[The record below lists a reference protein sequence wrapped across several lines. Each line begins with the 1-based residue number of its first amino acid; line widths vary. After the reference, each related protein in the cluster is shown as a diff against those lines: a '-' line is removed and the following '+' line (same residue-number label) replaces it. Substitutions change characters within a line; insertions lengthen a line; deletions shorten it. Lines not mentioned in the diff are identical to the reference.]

1 MTPSI
6 TYANYGRE
14 YLNFLF
20 LLATTGDVLRSVGT
34 GQVSDLH
41 LFSFFFFTGETD
53 AGGEGVA
60 IDVYLLICGTRGP
73 TLSDARTTPTLGAP
87 IDGPGALLS
96 SSVDSSFFS
105 SFSAK
110 ASSSLMI

>member
-1 MTPSI
+1 M
-6 TYANYGRE
+6 
-14 YLNFLF
+14 
-20 LLATTGDVLRSVGT
+20 
-34 GQVSDLH
+34 SDLH

-96 SSVDSSFFS
+96 SSVDSSFFFLVFCQGQFEFNDLS
-105 SFSAK
+105 CRFFPLSQQPIFENFIK
-110 ASSSLMI
+110 KFM